1 MCEYFVNR
9 EYGISITSTY
19 KRGREKSEKKKRK
32 KGRERKRERHPS
44 NKHYVKKR
52 QNANILDYKKET

>member
-9 EYGISITSTY
+9 EYISITSTY

-32 KGRERKRERHPS
+32 KGREGE
-44 NKHYVKKR
+44 
-52 QNANILDYKKET
+52 KEGETSV